1 MSNTVKLENLQADL
15 DSVDVSAFDTHEVEE
30 SKKVGASVGAMTPE
44 QFGSIYPAVR
54 AVLVALSS
62 MWFLPAKFKTI
73 LEVLLKYLDAATGT
87 V

>member
-15 DSVDVSAFDTHEVEE
+15 DSVDTSAFDGVTED
-30 SKKVGASVGAMTPE
+30 SNKVGASVGAVTPE

-54 AVLVALSS
+54 AVLVALSA
-62 MWFLPAKFKTI
+62 MWFLPAKFKSI
-73 LEVLLKYLDAATGT
+73 LEVLLKYLDSLTGT